1 MNSIDCLNDHPQNN
15 LDTLGFNR
23 KATKWR
29 SVAIIGN
36 CIRLYYDKILRHT
49 HIPLTEDGLQISI

>member
-1 MNSIDCLNDHPQNN
+1 MNSIDCLNDHPQQFGY
-15 LDTLGFNR
+15 LGFNR